1 MELLL
6 SGNLVSSSGNRE
18 QRLLIIYNMKH
29 HCQVGRVWFAA

>member
-18 QRLLIIYNMKH
+18 QRLLIIYNMRH
-29 HCQVGRVWFAA
+29 YCQVGKVRFAA